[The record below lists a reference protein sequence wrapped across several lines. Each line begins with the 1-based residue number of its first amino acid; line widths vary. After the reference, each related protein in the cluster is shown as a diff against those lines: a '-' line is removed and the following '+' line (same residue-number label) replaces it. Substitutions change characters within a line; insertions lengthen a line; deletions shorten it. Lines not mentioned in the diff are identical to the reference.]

1 MQVKEEKFQ
10 IEFWDY
16 IFRFS
21 IGWSRVLPE
30 VVGENNQARIDY
42 YNNLIN
48 ALLESEI
55 MPAVTL
61 LGPVPGPGV
70 EGRLAER

>member
-1 MQVKEEKFQ
+1 M
-10 IEFWDY
+10 
-16 IFRFS
+16 
-21 IGWSRVLPE
+21 LPE